1 MLFSS
6 IWALDKIMSIKY
18 IIKYFISI
26 SMMLLFII
34 ENNTETELN
43 NTLKFF
49 NYLFLGIL
57 FIGTLEIL
65 GVDFGLPNHFDD
77 VGITHKYVK
86 IIPVTFF
93 HNPNNYAVFLVMGLI
108 TNINNLLENKK
119 DKYFYMSF
127 ISFILIVINMIFT
140 RSRTSLIVSI
150 LCISFILILG
160 IIKYKDKEFCK
171 KSIVFCVK
179 YFSLAFFIFFV
190 LSILPGM
197 SYYCGKFAK
206 IPIVTQIQKIIFS
219 NGAVGGSQD
228 VPIVIGASGSDNIR
242 ITLIYNVLQG
252 VFKEK
257 HILGF
262 GVGNIGKYLAMT
274 GNTHGILAVHCYWLE
289 LLGDFGVFM
298 FIYVIYIYAHMSLTI
313 FLRFKKCELGF
324 KKYYIIALSMLFAW
338 SMLVFGPSSVITFT
352 PFWISLGITYAIFNQ
367 YFIMNKEC

>member
-1 MLFSS
+1 
-6 IWALDKIMSIKY
+6 
-18 IIKYFISI
+18 
-26 SMMLLFII
+26 
-34 ENNTETELN
+34 
-43 NTLKFF
+43 
-49 NYLFLGIL
+49 
-57 FIGTLEIL
+57 
-65 GVDFGLPNHFDD
+65 
-77 VGITHKYVK
+77 
-86 IIPVTFF
+86 
-93 HNPNNYAVFLVMGLI
+93 MGLI

-313 FLRFKKCELGF
+313 FLRFKK
-324 KKYYIIALSMLFAW
+324 M
-338 SMLVFGPSSVITFT
+338 
-352 PFWISLGITYAIFNQ
+352 
-367 YFIMNKEC
+367 